1 MAAGSVEIF
10 SASHNC
16 WVVAAS
22 VVPAE
27 GAPGRVRVE
36 YVLGEERRAKTVR
49 ANDHRRLRP
58 AAAAAAAETAG
69 ADGTVARRR
78 KKPKHS

>member
-10 SASHNC
+10 SASHNR

-58 AAAAAAAETAG
+58 AAAGAPAETAG

-78 KKPKHS
+78 KKPKLS